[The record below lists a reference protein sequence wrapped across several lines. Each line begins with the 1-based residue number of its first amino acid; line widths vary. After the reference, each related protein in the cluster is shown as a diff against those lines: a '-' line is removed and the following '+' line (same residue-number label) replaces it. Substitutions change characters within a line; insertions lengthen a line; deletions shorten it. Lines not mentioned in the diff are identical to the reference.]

1 MNKYLATLTSLLF
14 AVSYA
19 FPTLLINEIRID
31 QGGGDDDEYFE
42 LSGTPGESLEG
53 VTYLV
58 LGDSPS
64 GKVEAVVALSGTV
77 PASGLFVASE
87 ATFTLGTADAV
98 FTGFELDFENSDNV
112 THLLV
117 TGFTGVLDESLLDDE
132 QDGTLDTT
140 PWTSVLDAVSLIETV
155 GTGDLVYAVSLGGAD
170 IGPDGTFVP
179 GHVFRDRTSGDWV
192 IGDFDLGVTDT
203 PGAANPS
210 PSTNAASP
218 VATGEAATVS
228 EGGSVSTLDNGAAS
242 LLDNDTDADGDTL
255 ILDHDPATD
264 PLHGTVD
271 LLANGTFTYTH
282 DGSSTTTDS
291 FVYTVNDG
299 SGGSDTAL
307 VIITITL
314 DQNDPPVGVD
324 DIATVDEGGSIST
337 VNGGA
342 ASLLANDTDPED
354 DSLTLSAAP
363 VTPPARG
370 TVILA
375 AEGTFTY
382 THDGTETTT
391 DSFQYELSDG
401 EFTAT
406 AWVYLNVTPVN
417 DQPIAVDDATSA
429 DEGGTVSVLAGGVT
443 SVLANDSDI
452 EGDNLTVTS
461 TGAITTANG
470 VVTLDADGLFTY
482 EHDGSE
488 TTSDF
493 FDYTV
498 SDGTDSRNARV
509 SITVNPVSDEPPVAN
524 PDSAATTE
532 GGSASVLD
540 SGADSVLDNDTDE
553 PDNTPLSV
561 INTGVNATDHGTVNL
576 AANGEFTYTHDGS
589 ETTSDFFVYSLT
601 DGTDARA
608 TTVTIAIEPVNDA
621 PQANDDAAAVDEG
634 GTTSELTGGVTSV
647 LANDTDA
654 EDDDLTVTNPGTWD
668 TLNGTVTLEANG
680 EFTYTHD
687 DSETTTDSFD
697 YILSDGGIMDFEFA
711 IDSDQVVN
719 DLELGSST
727 PSGSGTATFDPATS
741 LFEWTITY
749 DGLTGPATAMHFHG
763 PAAPGEAAGVDLG
776 ISLSDSP
783 VEGSATL
790 TAENVATLQ
799 SGMWYL
805 NIHTAA
811 NPAGEIRGQV
821 NAVDTATVNITIN
834 PVNEAPVANDDH
846 MTVSEGG
853 SADNLDDGSTSV
865 LDNDTDRDLPGDT
878 LTASLWSGPSHGTL
892 TLNAN
897 GTFDYEND
905 GNEFY
910 TDSFVYV
917 LDDNVGITT
926 TATVDIWVTLVN
938 DNNPVANDDIAT
950 TTKGGTVSSPNVLA
964 NDTDADIDAVL
975 TVNTTP
981 VSDVDNGT
989 LVLGADG
996 YFTYTH
1002 DGGTST
1008 TDSFTYEMGDGEDTD
1023 EATVNIGIFDPI
1035 NITEQP
1041 MDATITTGQSTV
1053 LTAVT
1058 DATGDNITYQW
1069 YQGESGD
1076 TSTPLDD
1083 SLELPILDLRDNL
1096 VDDLSATTFIN
1107 GNDALV
1113 LKKDGV
1119 IIDMIGVVGVDPA
1132 AGFWGSGDVTT
1143 SEDTLIRKSSVTSGD
1158 ADGFVGNE
1166 DDLTGEWDGFAQ
1178 DTFDDLGMHTAD
1190 AAATD
1195 LFFSEYIEGS
1205 GNNKAYEIYNGTG
1218 AVVDLT
1224 DYAVESYN
1232 NGATD
1237 PNHTLPLIDI
1247 ADDLADG
1254 AVLVIV
1260 NDAAAGTLT
1269 LGTADGEFDTGALD
1283 ATTSFWVRVS
1293 NGNITADSDTAT
1305 VTVLDVFS
1313 GVPIDGFK
1321 GWKAS
1326 PWYKNYFV
1334 GFWPWIYHDEAG
1346 WQYVSDVSLEETIF
1360 VWDLGFGEWVFLNE
1374 ESWRFMYIFSRSPFL
1389 PEGYYFSFAGNT
1401 TALRFFQ
1408 NPDDEIISI
1417 PPSN

>member
-1 MNKYLATLTSLLF
+1 MKKILPTLWTLLF
-14 AVSYA
+14 SASIAFAV
-19 FPTLLINEIRID
+19 
-31 QGGGDDDEYFE
+31 
-42 LSGTPGESLEG
+42 
-53 VTYLV
+53 
-58 LGDSPS
+58 
-64 GKVEAVVALSGTV
+64 
-77 PASGLFVASE
+77 
-87 ATFTLGTADAV
+87 
-98 FTGFELDFENSDNV
+98 
-112 THLLV
+112 
-117 TGFTGVLDESLLDDE
+117 
-132 QDGTLDTT
+132 
-140 PWTSVLDAVSLIETV
+140 
-155 GTGDLVYAVSLGGAD
+155 
-170 IGPDGTFVP
+170 
-179 GHVFRDRTSGDWV
+179 
-192 IGDFDLGVTDT
+192 
-203 PGAANPS
+203 
-210 PSTNAASP
+210 P
-218 VATGEAATVS
+218 VANYDAATVG
-228 EGGSVSTLDNGAAS
+228 EGGTISVLDNGATS
-242 LLDNDTDADGDTL
+242 LLANDTNATAINMTAVSGPSHGTVNLAADGQFTYTHDGDENFTDSFVYEATDGANTALGTVTIDITPDNDNAPMAVDDVATVDEGGTINTVDVLANDTDDDLPGDVLSVT
-255 ILDHDPATD
+255 IDVEPD
-264 PLHGTVD
+264 
-271 LLANGTFTYTH
+271 NGTLTFAAGGFFTYTH
-282 DGSSTTTDS
+282 DGSETTRDS
-291 FVYTVNDG
+291 FSYLVSDGVANDRGTVVITVNP
-299 SGGSDTAL
+299 
-307 VIITITL
+307 V
-314 DQNDPPVGVD
+314 NDPPV
-324 DIATVDEGGSIST
+324 
-337 VNGGA
+337 
-342 ASLLANDTDPED
+342 
-354 DSLTLSAAP
+354 
-363 VTPPARG
+363 
-370 TVILA
+370 
-375 AEGTFTY
+375 
-382 THDGTETTT
+382 
-391 DSFQYELSDG
+391 
-401 EFTAT
+401 
-406 AWVYLNVTPVN
+406 
-417 DQPIAVDDATSA
+417 AVDDVATV

-443 SVLANDSDI
+443 SVLANDSDV
-452 EGDNLTVTS
+452 ETPGGLSVL
-461 TGAITTANG
+461 TTATTPNSIATPNG
-470 VVTLDADGLFTY
+470 SIQINTLGEFTY
-482 EHDGSE
+482 THDGSE
-488 TTSDF
+488 TLSDF
-493 FDYTV
+493 FDYSV
-498 SDGTDSRNARV
+498 SDGTDARNARLD
-509 SITVNPVSDEPPVAN
+509 ITVNPVSDSPPVAN

-532 GGSASVLD
+532 GGSTSVLD
-540 SGADSVLDNDTDE
+540 DGNDSVLDNDTDE
-553 PDNTPLSV
+553 PDNSPLSV
-561 INTGVNATDHGTVNL
+561 VNTGVNVTDNGTVNL
-576 AANGEFTYTHDGS
+576 LANGEFTYTHDGG
-589 ETTSDFFVYSLT
+589 ETTSDFFVYSVT
-601 DGTDARA
+601 DGDQVRA
-608 TTVTIAIEPVNDA
+608 TTVTIAIEPVNDTS
-621 PQANDDAAAVDEG
+621 PQANDDAATVDEG
-634 GTTSELTGGVTSV
+634 GTTSELIGGVTSV

-654 EDDDLTVTNPGTWD
+654 DTDVDGDDLWVTNPGSWATTW
-668 TLNGTVTLEANG
+668 GTVTLDANG

-687 DSETTTDSFD
+687 DSETTADSFD
-697 YILSDGGIMDFEFA
+697 YIVSDGGVMTFAFA

-727 PSGSGTATFDPATS
+727 PSDSGTATFPSGSGTATFDPVTN
-741 LFEWTITY
+741 LFEWTFTY
-749 DGLTGPATAMHFHG
+749 DGLTGSATAMHFHG
-763 PAAPGEAAGVDLG
+763 PAAPGEEAGVDLSIG
-776 ISLSDSP
+776 LSDSP

-790 TAENVATLQ
+790 TAGNAATLQ

-834 PVNEAPVANDDH
+834 PVNKAPVANDDH

-865 LDNDTDRDLPGDT
+865 LDNDTDQDLPGDT

-897 GTFDYEND
+897 GTFDYENNS
-905 GNEFY
+905 NEFY

-917 LDDNVGITT
+917 LDDNAGITT

-938 DNNPVANDDIAT
+938 DKNPMANDDIAT
-950 TTKGGTVSSPNVLA
+950 TTTGGTVSSPNVLA

-989 LVLGADG
+989 LILGADG

-1008 TDSFTYEMGDGEDTD
+1008 MDSFTYEIGDGEDTD

-1053 LTAVT
+1053 LTVVT

-1260 NDAAAGTLT
+1260 NDAAAGTL

-1293 NGNITADSDTAT
+1293 GNITADSDTAT

-1313 GVPIDGFK
+1313 GVPIDGFE

-1389 PEGYYFSFAGNT
+1389 SEVLPEGYYFSFAENT
-1401 TALRFFQ
+1401 PALRFFQ